1 LVYVIAAYTITIGT
15 LALYGVM
22 LGYRQRVA
30 VASLAMP
37 HPASAPTSLAASPE
51 DDSTTDRA
59 TEDLRKG
66 FNVGAA
72 LLAPLWMW
80 AHGMRIPGAVLL
92 VLCLSIAPL
101 FRAEMW
107 LPALAVAAIP
117 LAASAALGF
126 AGNRIAADH
135 LKAEDSATFAATQL
149 PWAIA
154 GIILFTAIAPWVWF
168 FAETR

>member
-30 VASLAMP
+30 AASLGTS
-37 HPASAPTSLAASPE
+37 HSSSAPTSLATSPE
-51 DDSTTDRA
+51 DDSTTEPA
-59 TEDLRKG
+59 TGNLRKG

-92 VLCLSIAPL
+92 VLSLSIAPML
-101 FRAEMW
+101 RAEMW
-107 LPALAVAAIP
+107 LPALAFAAISF
-117 LAASAALGF
+117 AAGAALGF